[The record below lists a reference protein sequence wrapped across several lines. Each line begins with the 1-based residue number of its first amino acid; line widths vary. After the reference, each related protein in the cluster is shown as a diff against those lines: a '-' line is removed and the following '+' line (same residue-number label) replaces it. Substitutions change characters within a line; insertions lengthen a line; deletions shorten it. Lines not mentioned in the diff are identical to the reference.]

1 MRKKA
6 VLSYIKRHAGE
17 IFWFIVPPLIAL
29 IYYAMKGVFICLG
42 PDAELYYSIAENFRT
57 TGHFIQT
64 ARDYALFVVPF
75 GVPLI
80 LTVLRLIGFT
90 LPMIIAIQYLMFG
103 TACMLLYKT
112 ERILFGRGGFAPV
125 FYSLALL
132 RAQIDLYDIYLEH
145 YFLLLIILLLYL
157 SVRRD
162 MPVKKRLTYMNLAGM
177 YMVAC
182 RPVLAPVY
190 AAVLIYSL
198 VLLVRRQIPA
208 GRFVVFLLIPAVLF
222 GANTLVNYRETGYPI
237 VMDSYSGRDFY
248 AANNPEA
255 SAGYYSSH
263 IYESF
268 GEEYTAVQNDPN
280 LDRVQKNEL
289 FKKMGTKWVMENLDL
304 FQCNTAKRF
313 AEDFVWIWRYSL
325 ILCFFGAMHTIAA
338 CPKWRRWAAVTLAV
352 NLIVA
357 VITAMGL
364 VMVRYTVVVWP
375 LAALHLSAITHPTLK
390 RLKERFSR
398 KRKINA

>member
-29 IYYAMKGVFICLG
+29 IYYAMKGVFIYLG

-162 MPVKKRLTYMNLAGM
+162 MPVKKRLTLMNLVGM

-182 RPVLAPVY
+182 RPVLLPVY
-190 AAVLIYSL
+190 IAVLIYSL
-198 VLLVRRQIPA
+198 VLLVRRQLPA
-208 GRFVVFLLIPAVLF
+208 GRFAIFLLIPVLLF
-222 GANTLVNYRETGYPI
+222 GANTLMNYRETGYPI

-280 LDRVQKNEL
+280 LDRVQKNER
-289 FKKMGTKWVMENLDL
+289 FKEMGKEWVMENLDL

-325 ILCFFGAMHTIAA
+325 ILCFFGAMHMIAA
-338 CPKWRRWAAVTLAV
+338 CPEWRRWAAVTLAV

-398 KRKINA
+398 KKKINA

>member
-1 MRKKA
+1 MRNKT

-17 IFWFIVPPLIAL
+17 LFWFIVPPLIAL
-29 IYYAMKGVFICLG
+29 IYYAVKGVFIYLG
-42 PDAELYYSIAENFRT
+42 PDAELYYSIAENFCT

-64 ARDYALFVVPF
+64 ARDSALFVVPF

-90 LPMIIAIQYLMFG
+90 LPMIIALQYLMFG

-132 RAQIDLYDIYLEH
+132 RARIDLYDIYLEH

-182 RPVLAPVY
+182 RPVLLPVY
-190 AAVLIYSL
+190 IAVLIYSL
-198 VLLVRRQIPA
+198 VLLIRRQLPA
-208 GRFVVFLLIPAVLF
+208 GRFAIFVLIPVLLF

-255 SAGYYSSH
+255 SAGYYSSQ
-263 IYESF
+263 IYETF
-268 GEEYTAVQNDPN
+268 GEEYTVVQNDPN
-280 LDRVQKNEL
+280 LDRVQKNRL
-289 FKKMGTKWVMENLDL
+289 FKEMGKKWVLENLDL

-313 AEDFVWIWRYSL
+313 AEDFVWTWRYSL
-325 ILCFFGAMHTIAA
+325 ILCFFGAMHMIAA
-338 CPKWRRWAAVTLAV
+338 CPEWRRWAAVTLAV

-364 VMVRYTVVVWP
+364 VMVRYTIVVWP
-375 LAALHLSAITHPTLK
+375 LAVLHFSAIAYPTLD

-398 KRKINA
+398 KKKIKA

>member
-17 IFWFIVPPLIAL
+17 IFWFVVPPLIAL
-29 IYYAMKGVFICLG
+29 IYYAVKGVFIYLG

-64 ARDYALFVVPF
+64 ARDSALFVVPF

-90 LPMIIAIQYLMFG
+90 LPMIIALQYLMFG

-132 RAQIDLYDIYLEH
+132 RARIDLYDIYLEH

-182 RPVLAPVY
+182 RPVLLPVY
-190 AAVLIYSL
+190 IAVLIYSL
-198 VLLVRRQIPA
+198 VLIIRRQLPA
-208 GRFVVFLLIPAVLF
+208 GRFAIFLLIPALLF

-255 SAGYYSSH
+255 SAGYYSSQ
-263 IYESF
+263 IYETF

-280 LDRVQKNEL
+280 LDRVQKNRL
-289 FKKMGTKWVMENLDL
+289 FKEMGKKWVLENPDL

-313 AEDFVWIWRYSL
+313 AEDFVWIWRYTL
-325 ILCFFGAMHTIAA
+325 ILCFFGAMHMIAA
-338 CPKWRRWAAVTLAV
+338 CPPWRRWAAVTLAV

-390 RLKERFSR
+390 RLKQRFSR
-398 KRKINA
+398 KKKINA

>member
-6 VLSYIKRHAGE
+6 VLSYIKRHEGE
-17 IFWFIVPPLIAL
+17 IFWFVVPPLIAL
-29 IYYAMKGVFICLG
+29 IYYAVKGVFIYLG

-64 ARDYALFVVPF
+64 ARDSALFVVPF

-132 RAQIDLYDIYLEH
+132 RARIDLYDIYLEH

-162 MPVKKRLTYMNLAGM
+162 MPVKKRLIYMNLAGM

-182 RPVLAPVY
+182 RPVLLPVY
-190 AAVLIYSL
+190 IAVLIYSL
-198 VLLVRRQIPA
+198 VLLVRRQLPV
-208 GRFVVFLLIPAVLF
+208 GRFAIFLLIPVLLF

-255 SAGYYSSH
+255 SAGYYSSK

-268 GEEYTAVQNDPN
+268 GEEYTAVQNDPT

-289 FKKMGTKWVMENLDL
+289 FKKMGTKWVMENPEL

-313 AEDFVWIWRYSL
+313 AEDFVWTWRYTL
-325 ILCFFGAMHTIAA
+325 ILCFFGAMHMIAA
-338 CPKWRRWAAVTLAV
+338 CPDWRRWAAVTLAV
-352 NLIVA
+352 NLVVA

-364 VMVRYTVVVWP
+364 VMVRYTAVVWP

>member
-6 VLSYIKRHAGE
+6 VLSYIKRHEGE
-17 IFWFIVPPLIAL
+17 IFWFVVPPLIAL
-29 IYYAMKGVFICLG
+29 IYYAVKGVFIYLG

-64 ARDYALFVVPF
+64 ARDSALFVVPF

-90 LPMIIAIQYLMFG
+90 LPMIIALQYLMFG

-132 RAQIDLYDIYLEH
+132 RARIDLYDIYLEH

-182 RPVLAPVY
+182 RPVLVPVY
-190 AAVLIYSL
+190 AVVLIYSL
-198 VLLVRRQIPA
+198 VLLVRRQLPI
-208 GRFVVFLLIPAVLF
+208 GRFAIFLLIPVLLF

-255 SAGYYSSH
+255 SAGYYSSQ

-268 GEEYTAVQNDPN
+268 GEEYAAVQNDPN
-280 LDRVQKNEL
+280 LDRVQKNER
-289 FKKMGTKWVMENLDL
+289 FKEMGKEWVMENLDL

-325 ILCFFGAMHTIAA
+325 ILCFFGAMHMIAA
-338 CPKWRRWAAVTLAV
+338 CPDWRRWAAVTLVV

-357 VITAMGL
+357 VITAMGF

>member
-6 VLSYIKRHAGE
+6 VLSYIKRHEGE
-17 IFWFIVPPLIAL
+17 IFWFVVPPLIAL
-29 IYYAMKGVFICLG
+29 IYYAVKGVFIYLG

-64 ARDYALFVVPF
+64 ARDSALFVVPF

-90 LPMIIAIQYLMFG
+90 LPMIIALQYLMFG

-132 RAQIDLYDIYLEH
+132 RARIDLYDIYLEH

-162 MPVKKRLTYMNLAGM
+162 MPVKKRLIYMNLAGM

-182 RPVLAPVY
+182 RPVLLPVY
-190 AAVLIYSL
+190 IAVLIYSL
-198 VLLVRRQIPA
+198 VLLVRRQLPV
-208 GRFVVFLLIPAVLF
+208 GRFAIFLLIPVLLF

-255 SAGYYSSH
+255 SAGYYSSQ

-280 LDRVQKNEL
+280 LDRVQKNER
-289 FKKMGTKWVMENLDL
+289 FKEMGKEWVMENLDL

-325 ILCFFGAMHTIAA
+325 ILCFFGAMHMIAA
-338 CPKWRRWAAVTLAV
+338 CPDWRRWAAVTLVV
-352 NLIVA
+352 NLVVA
-357 VITAMGL
+357 VITAMGF

>member
-29 IYYAMKGVFICLG
+29 IYYAMKGVFIYLG

-182 RPVLAPVY
+182 RPVLLPVY
-190 AAVLIYSL
+190 IAVLIYSL
-198 VLLVRRQIPA
+198 VLLVRRQLPA
-208 GRFVVFLLIPAVLF
+208 GRFAIFLLIPVLLF

-237 VMDSYSGRDFY
+237 VMDSYSGQDFY
-248 AANNPEA
+248 AANNPDTSTE
-255 SAGYYSSH
+255 YYSSE
-263 IYESF
+263 IYETF
-268 GEEYTAVQNDPN
+268 GEEYTSVQNDPD
-280 LDRVQKNEL
+280 LDRVQKNEIL
-289 FKKMGTKWVMENLDL
+289 KDMGMQWIRENPGEFLS
-304 FQCNTAKRF
+304 NTAKKFVTDFIWLWHF
-313 AEDFVWIWRYSL
+313 AL
-325 ILCFFGAMHTIAA
+325 AACFLGALHWIAA
-338 CPKWRRWAAVTLAV
+338 STRWRWWTVTTLAV
-352 NLIVA
+352 NLVLAIV
-357 VITAMGL
+357 TAMGL
-364 VMVRYTVVVWP
+364 VMTRYTIVVWP
-375 LAALHLSAITHPTLK
+375 LAALHLSAIAYAALDWLIK
-390 RLKERFSR
+390 RIFPK
-398 KRKINA
+398 KKVKV

>member
-313 AEDFVWIWRYSL
+313 AEDFIWIWRYSL

>member
-6 VLSYIKRHAGE
+6 VLSYIKRHEGE
-17 IFWFIVPPLIAL
+17 IFWFVVPLLIAL
-29 IYYAMKGVFICLG
+29 IYYAVKGVFIYLG

-64 ARDYALFVVPF
+64 ARDSALFVVPF

-125 FYSLALL
+125 FYSLVLL
-132 RAQIDLYDIYLEH
+132 RARIDLYDIYLEH

-162 MPVKKRLTYMNLAGM
+162 MPVKKRLIYMNLAGM

-182 RPVLAPVY
+182 RPVLLPVY
-190 AAVLIYSL
+190 IAVLIYSL
-198 VLLVRRQIPA
+198 VLLVRRQLPV
-208 GRFVVFLLIPAVLF
+208 GRFAIFLLIPVLLF

-255 SAGYYSSH
+255 SAGYYSSK

-280 LDRVQKNEL
+280 LDRVQKNER
-289 FKKMGTKWVMENLDL
+289 FKEMGKEWVMENLDL

-313 AEDFVWIWRYSL
+313 AEDFVWTWRYTL
-325 ILCFFGAMHTIAA
+325 ILCFFGAMHMIAA
-338 CPKWRRWAAVTLAV
+338 CPDWRRWAAVTLAV
-352 NLIVA
+352 NLVVA

>member
-103 TACMLLYKT
+103 TTCMLLYKT

-125 FYSLALL
+125 FYSVALL

>member
-6 VLSYIKRHAGE
+6 VLSYIKRHEGE
-17 IFWFIVPPLIAL
+17 IFWFVVPPLIAL
-29 IYYAMKGVFICLG
+29 IYYAVKGVFIYLG

-64 ARDYALFVVPF
+64 ARDSALFVVPF

-132 RAQIDLYDIYLEH
+132 RARIDLYDIYLEH

-182 RPVLAPVY
+182 RPVLLPVY
-190 AAVLIYSL
+190 IAVLIYSL
-198 VLLVRRQIPA
+198 VLLVRRQLPV
-208 GRFVVFLLIPAVLF
+208 GRFAIFLLIPVLLF

-237 VMDSYSGRDFY
+237 VMDSYSGQDFY

-255 SAGYYSSH
+255 SAGYYSSQ

-280 LDRVQKNEL
+280 LDRVQKNER
-289 FKKMGTKWVMENLDL
+289 FKEMGKEWVMENLDL

-313 AEDFVWIWRYSL
+313 AENFVWTWRYTL
-325 ILCFFGAMHTIAA
+325 ILCFFGAMHMIAA
-338 CPKWRRWAAVTLAV
+338 CPDWRRWAAVTLVV
-352 NLIVA
+352 NLVVA

>member
-29 IYYAMKGVFICLG
+29 IYYAVKGVFICLG

-112 ERILFGRGGFAPV
+112 ERILFGRGGFTPV

-198 VLLVRRQIPA
+198 VLLVRRQLPA